1 MTICHNI
8 NPETTMTFSDFLTSL
23 AANHDVLAFLIACL
37 SILVGAL
44 IGMARVP

>member
-1 MTICHNI
+1 
-8 NPETTMTFSDFLTSL
+8 MTFTDFVLSMS
-23 AANHDVLAFLIACL
+23 ANHDVLAFLIACL